1 MTKEEAE
8 NIIENNNELYIGME
22 ETLDL
27 FDSNYYEKLSQED
40 DRQIN
45 DMIEDILTPKRRKIK
60 SNVYYVTT

>member
-27 FDSNYYEKLSQED
+27 FDSNYYEKLSDED
-40 DRQIN
+40 DRQLN
-45 DMIEDILTPKRRKIK
+45 NMIEDIFNTKQK
-60 SNVYYVTT
+60 